1 MKDTTEP
8 VYDEEFEYDDL
19 PPARMITMQV
29 IYRCSTTYLKTVRK
43 IFSDNFHQLEVTI
56 VDKKTR
62 LFARNAVMGRAVIEL
77 GAVAEA
83 GHKEDWFDLFEYD
96 GDSD

>member
-1 MKDTTEP
+1 MN
-8 VYDEEFEYDDL
+8 
-19 PPARMITMQV
+19 
-29 IYRCSTTYLKTVRK
+29 IY
-43 IFSDNFHQLEVTI
+43 HQLEVTI

-62 LFARNAVMGRAVIEL
+62 LFARNAVMGRAVIDLE
-77 GAVAEA
+77 AVAEA

>member
-1 MKDTTEP
+1 M
-8 VYDEEFEYDDL
+8 L
-19 PPARMITMQV
+19 PG
-29 IYRCSTTYLKTVRK
+29 SHLNGNFS
-43 IFSDNFHQLEVTI
+43 IFPQLEVTI

-62 LFARNAVMGRAVIEL
+62 LFATNTIMGRAVVDLE
-77 GAVAEA
+77 AVAEA

>member
-1 MKDTTEP
+1 MK
-8 VYDEEFEYDDL
+8 
-19 PPARMITMQV
+19 
-29 IYRCSTTYLKTVRK
+29 KTCT
-43 IFSDNFHQLEVTI
+43 FLSDNFHQLEVTI

-77 GAVAEA
+77 GDVAEA